1 MLDLTRHPRLL
12 KMLSWWD
19 RIKGFMKGRHA
30 KGRKVEHNL
39 SAFYARIWREAAAQ
53 LGANIE
59 SLGHDVFE
67 IRLGEVHTRVLQNF
81 TGMDDLGTHCVVR
94 AKPVIYRLM
103 NRAGLATP
111 RFLDFDI
118 QDLGSAVA
126 FMENTG
132 ADCVVKPASGTGG
145 GLGVTTGVRSRWQLA
160 RAAAN
165 AGSFGGSLLI
175 EEQVKGENYRLLYL
189 DGKLIDAVIRRP
201 PSVIGDGKA
210 SIAQLVEAVNSQ
222 RLQHEQSVSHDL
234 LSVDMDMNHT
244 LAKQGLSLRS
254 VPASGSV
261 VLLKTVINQNSGA
274 DNETA
279 TPLLCASIIADGAR
293 AAALAGVRLAGV
305 DVITTDPSRPLL
317 DTGGVLLEVN
327 SPPGYFWHYHKR
339 DGAFP
344 LAVHVLECLLASPRE
359 QQKCIVGQSPSFDR
373 PGRQHLIEKA
383 TIE

>member
-12 KMLSWWD
+12 KMLSWFD
-19 RIKGFMKGRHA
+19 RIKGFLNGRHA
-30 KGRKVEHNL
+30 KGRTAEKNL
-39 SAFYARIWREAAAQ
+39 GAFYARIWREAATH
-53 LGANIE
+53 LGASIE

-81 TGMDDLGTHCVVR
+81 TGMDNLGTHCVVR

-103 NRAGLATP
+103 QRAGLPTP
-111 RFLDFDI
+111 RFVDFDI
-118 QDLGSAVA
+118 QDLGPAVT

-132 ADCVVKPASGTGG
+132 TDCVVKPASGTGG

-160 RAAAN
+160 RAAFA
-165 AGSFGGSLLI
+165 AGSYGGSLLI

-201 PSVIGDGKA
+201 PSVIGDGKS
-210 SIAQLVEAVNSQ
+210 SIANLVEAVNSQ
-222 RLQHEQSVSHDL
+222 RLRQDQFVSHDL
-234 LSVDMDMNHT
+234 LSVDMDMKHT

-254 VPASGSV
+254 VPAQGGV
-261 VLLKTVINQNSGA
+261 VFLKTVINQNSGV

-279 TPLLCASIIADGAR
+279 TPLLCASVIADGAR

-305 DVITTDPSRPLL
+305 DVITTDPSRPLR

-359 QQKCIVGQSPSFDR
+359 QQPVSCRAGSLVQ
-373 PGRQHLIEKA
+373 
-383 TIE
+383 